1 MKVRRRQMSKFKPA
15 EIEDAVEVTVGEED
29 IDPHEVILALIKSL
43 DSREA
48 EGIIVE
54 SAHILAKASGVKAQL
69 DTLRFMEPTLIG
81 LDEDTEEMLSELEN
95 ELSNL
100 ATRDAL
106 ILDRFQEIVQE
117 HKKANGKKT
126 DI

>member
-1 MKVRRRQMSKFKPA
+1 MSKFKPV
-15 EIEDAVEVTVGEED
+15 EVEDAVEVTAGEDD
-29 IDPHEVILALIKSL
+29 IDPHEVILALVKSL
-43 DSREA
+43 GSREA
-48 EGIIVE
+48 ENIIVE
-54 SAHILAKASGVKAQL
+54 SAHILAQASGIKAQL
-69 DTLRFMEPTLIG
+69 DTLRFMEPTLMG
-81 LDEDTEEMLSELEN
+81 LAEDTEEMLSELEN

-117 HKKANGKKT
+117 HKKANGTKT

>member
-1 MKVRRRQMSKFKPA
+1 MKAMRRQMSKFKPA
-15 EIEDAVEVTVGEED
+15 EIEDAVEVTAGEDD
-29 IDPHEVILALIKSL
+29 IDPHEVILALVKSL
-43 DSREA
+43 GSREA
-48 EGIIVE
+48 ENIIVE
-54 SAHILAKASGVKAQL
+54 SAHILAQASGIKAQL
-69 DTLRFMEPTLIG
+69 DTLRFMEPTLMG

-117 HKKANGKKT
+117 HKKANGTKT